1 MIEPEPLHT
10 GKVVTCV
17 TAVWL
22 AGARLP
28 IRNFQAREMEFS
40 LPVSFDLDDVPNR
53 DTQEDIETVIRGY
66 IGHRPQEEEW
76 RVSIRAGSGYW
87 EVVIKG
93 PQPTRRQTFY
103 DDFHV
108 LPQNIQNWLGS
119 YPFR

>member
-1 MIEPEPLHT
+1 
-10 GKVVTCV
+10 
-17 TAVWL
+17 
-22 AGARLP
+22 
-28 IRNFQAREMEFS
+28 MEFP

-53 DTQEDIETVIRGY
+53 DTQEDIERVVRRY
-66 IGHRPQEEEW
+66 IGHRPQGEDW

-87 EVVIKG
+87 EVIIKG